1 MIHSRRD
8 GVAEANACFVI
19 PHFLQQNDVRIDRPK
34 NIGRCR
40 DPLRFYFRRRIT
52 SRTDREPFEIPG
64 CDANLGRFRRFTE
77 CAGDDKE
84 HEQSERGAIHKTA
97 SYQCMRSRGRFFGWQ
112 FLAASDSLIARR

>member
-40 DPLRFYFRRRIT
+40 DPLRLYFAAPYREQNRSGTIRD
-52 SRTDREPFEIPG
+52 SR
-64 CDANLGRFRRFTE
+64 L
-77 CAGDDKE
+77 
-84 HEQSERGAIHKTA
+84 
-97 SYQCMRSRGRFFGWQ
+97 
-112 FLAASDSLIARR
+112 